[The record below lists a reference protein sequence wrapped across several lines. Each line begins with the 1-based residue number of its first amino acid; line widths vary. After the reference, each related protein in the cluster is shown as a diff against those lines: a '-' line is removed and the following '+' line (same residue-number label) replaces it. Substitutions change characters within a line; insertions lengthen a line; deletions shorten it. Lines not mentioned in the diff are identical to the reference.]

1 MSNKV
6 YNYSAGPATL
16 PEQVLD
22 ICKKE
27 LLDWRGSGI
36 SVMEM
41 NHRGENFGE
50 ILQDA
55 KQSVKTLLNVP
66 DTHEILFVQGGAT
79 AQFSAVPLNLI
90 GKTGKAD
97 YIVSGNFS
105 EIAAAEAEKYG
116 KVSIAAST
124 KPFNYTRVPVAS
136 DIRLSDNSSY
146 LHYCSNNTVFGTAF
160 SYVPEAGTLPL
171 VCDMSSDIMS
181 KPIDVAKY
189 GLIYAGAQK
198 NMAPAGVTML
208 ILRKDILGNELNI
221 TPRQMSYKLFA
232 DSDSLLN
239 TPPCW
244 CIYML
249 GLVMHWVS
257 DNGGVSGMAEL
268 KKERSAVIYDVLD
281 NSKFYA
287 PFAEKDSRSDI
298 NITFRTPSA
307 EKDSEFVK
315 EAASKGLICLAGHKK
330 AGGLRASLYNAMT
343 IQGAKVLAEFM
354 KEFEVRNV

>member
-116 KVSIAAST
+116 KVSIAA
-124 KPFNYTRVPVAS
+124 K
-136 DIRLSDNSSY
+136 I
-146 LHYCSNNTVFGTAF
+146 G
-160 SYVPEAGTLPL
+160 
-171 VCDMSSDIMS
+171 
-181 KPIDVAKY
+181 
-189 GLIYAGAQK
+189 
-198 NMAPAGVTML
+198 
-208 ILRKDILGNELNI
+208 
-221 TPRQMSYKLFA
+221 
-232 DSDSLLN
+232 
-239 TPPCW
+239 
-244 CIYML
+244 
-249 GLVMHWVS
+249 
-257 DNGGVSGMAEL
+257 
-268 KKERSAVIYDVLD
+268 
-281 NSKFYA
+281 
-287 PFAEKDSRSDI
+287 
-298 NITFRTPSA
+298 
-307 EKDSEFVK
+307 
-315 EAASKGLICLAGHKK
+315 
-330 AGGLRASLYNAMT
+330 RASCRER
-343 IQGAKVLAEFM
+343 V
-354 KEFEVRNV
+354 